1 MKHWKDL
8 AGFGLTSTLL
18 LAVSVGTAEAAN
30 NCAPRD
36 MVLERL
42 ETKYGE
48 SRQSVGLGANNMVV
62 ETFASADTGSWTITV
77 TRPDGMTCLV
87 ASGQSYETVAET
99 AQPGDKA

>member
-1 MKHWKDL
+1 MKNWKDFV
-8 AGFGLTSTLL
+8 GFGLTSTLL
-18 LAVSVGTAEAAN
+18 LAASIGVAEAAN
-30 NCAPRD
+30 NCAPRE

-42 ETKYGE
+42 ANKFGE
-48 SRQSVGLGANNMVV
+48 SRQSVGLGAHNMVV

-99 AQPGDKA
+99 AQTGDKA